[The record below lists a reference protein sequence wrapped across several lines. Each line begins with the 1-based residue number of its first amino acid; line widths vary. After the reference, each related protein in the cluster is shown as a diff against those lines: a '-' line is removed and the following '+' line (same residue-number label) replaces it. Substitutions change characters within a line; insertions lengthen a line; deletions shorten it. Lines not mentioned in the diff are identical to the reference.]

1 MISPEKHKDLILSA
15 MESGGFFNP
24 RVFDPKGSGEYLRA
38 SAIHP
43 PTKATHF
50 DSALIES
57 LFVPGNSI
65 IIAGFP
71 CNTLPVEDADRGI
84 IAPIFNADYYKEAV
98 TRLKNILKVTGE
110 QTGLPHSSI
119 RIFCNSRLPEKPI
132 AALSGMGFYGKN
144 SLIISPPYGSL
155 FVLAGVIIPRKLPT
169 DICQPEAEV
178 PGKGCGD
185 CSRCMEACPVSAI
198 TSPGVINLN
207 RCIQALS
214 TRYEVIPEDIM
225 EQWGRRIYGCQ
236 TCQDVCPFNRKAPSG
251 LEISQGKF
259 GAAISLGQLLRT
271 GAEGGEEGVRGFFKG
286 TALGMKWMP
295 PLAFLRNSIIAAG
308 NSRSRELLPYL
319 LPFRDHPDPVLRKTA
334 EWAAGRRL

>member
-1 MISPEKHKDLILSA
+1 MISPEEHKNLIVSA

-24 RVFDPKGSGEYLRA
+24 RVLDPEVSGENLRA
-38 SAIHP
+38 SLKCA
-43 PTKATHF
+43 HF
-50 DSALIES
+50 DRNLTES
-57 LFVPGNSI
+57 IIIPGNSI
-65 IIAGFP
+65 VIAGFP
-71 CNTLPVEDADRGI
+71 CNTLPVDDADRGI
-84 IAPIFNADYYKEAV
+84 IAPIFSADYYKEAV
-98 TRLKNILKVTGE
+98 TRLKKIVKVTGE
-110 QTGLPHSSI
+110 QTGLSLSSI

-155 FVLAGVIIPRKLPT
+155 FVLAGVIIPRELPA

-198 TSPGVINLN
+198 TSPGVIDLN

-236 TCQDVCPFNRKAPSG
+236 TCQDVCPFNREAPSG
-251 LEISQGKF
+251 LEISRGKP
-259 GAAISLGQLLRT
+259 GAAISLGQLLRA

-319 LPFRDHPDPVLRKTA
+319 LPFKDHPDLVLRRTA
-334 EWAAGRRL
+334 DWAAGRRL